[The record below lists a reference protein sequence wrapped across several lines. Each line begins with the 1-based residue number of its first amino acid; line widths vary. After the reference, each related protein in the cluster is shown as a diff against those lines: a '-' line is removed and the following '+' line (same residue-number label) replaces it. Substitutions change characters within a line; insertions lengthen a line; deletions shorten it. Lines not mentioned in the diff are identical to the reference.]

1 MPRACHS
8 EGVPQGDF
16 LRCEARGICFLHA
29 RHSFGRSHHTQHS
42 PTLKHPTLRRHLPP
56 RPVQVLNSA
65 SPRGDCRHAQTP
77 PSAPLRAQL
86 RERII
91 NRIAELKLKDFEA
104 AEQLGLSPGQMSRL
118 RQGEDVFT
126 LDRLIDAAANIGI
139 TVRMTATRPYGQN

>member
-1 MPRACHS
+1 MATR
-8 EGVPQGDF
+8 
-16 LRCEARGICFLHA
+16 
-29 RHSFGRSHHTQHS
+29 T
-42 PTLKHPTLRRHLPP
+42 
-56 RPVQVLNSA
+56 
-65 SPRGDCRHAQTP
+65 

-91 NRIAELKLKDFEA
+91 SRIVELKLMDFEA

-139 TVRMTATRPYGQN
+139 TVRTTATRPYRNG

>member
-1 MPRACHS
+1 MP
-8 EGVPQGDF
+8 
-16 LRCEARGICFLHA
+16 
-29 RHSFGRSHHTQHS
+29 
-42 PTLKHPTLRRHLPP
+42 KK
-56 RPVQVLNSA
+56 
-65 SPRGDCRHAQTP
+65 P

-118 RQGEDVFT
+118 RQSEDIFT

-139 TVRMTATRPYGQN
+139 TVRMTATRPYRQG